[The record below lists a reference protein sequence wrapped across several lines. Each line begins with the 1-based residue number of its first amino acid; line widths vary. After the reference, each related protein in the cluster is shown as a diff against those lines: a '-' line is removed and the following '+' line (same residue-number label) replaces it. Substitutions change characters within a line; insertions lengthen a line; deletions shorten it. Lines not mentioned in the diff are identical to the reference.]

1 MINVRVRWP
10 RIHLTEAG
18 PRRRLVV
25 NVMEHSPIKL
35 KTIQLVESSSLAA
48 AVMGQR
54 RAAMASLKR
63 GLTGHINGKRRRKFS
78 LLRLP
83 NGRIGELLGSLRG
96 QVFFR
101 WLDHT
106 QVDPIQIGTAPETEV
121 TYYPLPAAQA
131 LARLRRG
138 IKERPSAKKAA
149 ASRRNGARPARP
161 GSRPRGRPP
170 APIKV
175 VTSLPPD

>member
-1 MINVRVRWP
+1 MAD
-10 RIHLTEAG
+10 HH
-18 PRRRLVV
+18 VV
-25 NVMEHSPIKL
+25 KR
-35 KTIQLVESSSLAA
+35 VESPTGLTTMKLENGPSLAA
-48 AVMGQR
+48 SVMGQR
-54 RAAMASLKR
+54 RTELANVNR
-63 GLTGHINGKRRRKFS
+63 PLTGRIDGKRRRKFS
-78 LLRLP
+78 LVRLP

-138 IKERPSAKKAA
+138 IKERPSAIKAA
-149 ASRRNGARPARP
+149 ASRRNGTRPVRP

-175 VTSLPPD
+175 VSSLPPN